1 MGSPRAEDPVTKDGS
16 NARKRAARELSEA
29 EQIPYTEALRRVE
42 HQPASVGSVSGEI
55 TVSTGDSDAHPARV
69 APPAPTLTSRSTL
82 IGHTSGVSGV
92 AFHPDGRTVASGGDV
107 TARLWDLCTT
117 ETTVVLTDQEYVSC
131 VAFHPGGGVLAV
143 GHVMGLDAGKVSLWF
158 TATGKVVTLSGFSG
172 GVLSVAF
179 SPDGRTLAVGVQGQ
193 DPTPGRY
200 YERIVHLWDMTTRQA
215 AILSRQSDSY
225 GEALA
230 FHPGGD
236 ILAGS
241 GGQDGSANLWNLT
254 TGEAG
259 VLTGHAAGLHT
270 VAFSPDGRT
279 LATGGVDETVRL
291 WDVATRRTT
300 AVLEPRS
307 GYVLSVAF
315 SPDGRILATSSD
327 TVRLWDI
334 ETGQVVAILHGHTD
348 LVHSIAFSPDGHTLA
363 TGSADKTVRLWNL
376 A

>member
-1 MGSPRAEDPVTKDGS
+1 VTKDGS

-179 SPDGRTLAVGVQGQ
+179 SPDGRTLAVGVRRQ
-193 DPTPGRY
+193 DRTPGRY
-200 YERIVHLWDMTTRQA
+200 YERIVHLWNMTTRQA

-259 VLTGHAAGLHT
+259 VLTDHAAGLHT
-270 VAFSPDGRT
+270 VAFGPDGRT

-348 LVHSIAFSPDGHTLA
+348 LVHSIAFSPDGQTLA
-363 TGSADKTVRLWNL
+363 TGSADKTVRLWSL